1 MGDVFVKNRLGDRPA
16 SGGEIEVG
24 VVCSAVLISMTIE
37 NSGILRRLLSIVASD
52 EMQQVEVLESLL
64 G

>member
-24 VVCSAVLISMTIE
+24 VVCSAVLTVE